1 MAEAGHGGA
10 LIKDVQ
16 AGLPEGPVTY
26 ASREWLD
33 LVVHAV
39 KGLEKRGMQAAMH
52 NSPGYSGVGSH
63 NLPVNETMKEL
74 VWTESRIT
82 ANSSSDTI
90 LPKPFSK
97 LGVYRDLFT
106 LTYPT
111 GQGEGHLVFRD
122 AVQEVRI
129 NETAVETNVTSTIGR
144 TNPLRLESKSAK
156 LDIVFKESFTAQAIG
171 IYRIPELPLNSF
183 DGARDYPPQWSVSV
197 SNNSV
202 DWTSVSVT
210 VSAPALRQMDAPA
223 VITFNQVKA
232 KYIRLVASGPTWITG
247 IDVSSSPRL
256 QNWAVKSHGAPGT
269 VTAASFTTADLPSID
284 PSSIIDVSSHIT
296 SDGKLKWRLSVDLFS
311 KKSID
316 AHFETHLTR
325 VINALKPWI
334 LAATGRI
341 IGSTEKTEKFL
352 HDFRPTHADLV
363 KTNSYEYFQERL
375 RKHGLS
381 LLIEPYGDGPFDS
394 MELAT
399 SADFAY
405 GEFWSH
411 YTYGSDGYPKLGDSS
426 SHIQRERIQPVEAF
440 TGQPDVSTW
449 TEHPFQL
456 EATGDRMM
464 TLGPNR
470 FIFHSYVH
478 QHVNAAFPGM
488 TFGPFGTHF
497 DRMNTWAKQQVGWN
511 KHLSRVSYVLQN
523 TDAYV
528 DVACF
533 ISEETSQATVPY
545 NSPYNVPL
553 SYQADIF
560 SLANLL
566 DLKVKDSRAV
576 YPSGTSY
583 RLLIF
588 PDLPN
593 ATKKGITKILE
604 LAQAGVPIL
613 LLSSTPT
620 PRGAGLNDT
629 NDDVSKLA
637 KSLWG
642 LAGNGN
648 VFTNMTAAEALKAV
662 DLATNLEFTSSRN
675 DAAIYYTHR
684 TDGSEDV
691 SFVSNGLRKHV
702 DVVLSLKGQGYA
714 EILNPT
720 TGETVDFVISSRS
733 GARTNLAYHFDPSE
747 SIVVVMRRKA
757 SRSLDSVSKD
767 GHQLW
772 AATPF
777 ESFVTTPHQN
787 ISSSF
792 TVTLWAKPEVAQFG
806 ISNYIIYPTSSYR
819 NGHASM
825 SLSLGIYGIQIGE
838 ATTSSPKTVIGLT
851 ETTNSFTVS
860 GWTHFAIVY
869 ENNTSSL
876 YVNGEMISKGT
887 KSNIIVHPGLGQ
899 PDAPARMTKHFDGDL
914 AGLKVHDESLKAA
927 DIKALPEDFDIA
939 HFSGTA
945 TYKTKFQLPKD
956 HDSETIKGAK
966 TRILLN
972 LGRVENIASVKV
984 NGKDQGLVWLPP
996 YEVDITSAVR
1006 SSRNNTLEIEVTNC
1020 WPNRLIG
1027 DEKLPVENKY
1037 NSTRQNFAI
1046 EEWPDWFAKG
1056 LEGRGYNNGDEFG
1069 NDGTRKPGDRVTFT
1083 SWKHYD
1089 ESSPLFE
1096 SGLLGPVTVT
1106 VAELV
1111 DIQV

>member
-1 MAEAGHGGA
+1 MARGGADGRSRSPTDGLDKDLAAMAEAGHGGA

-26 ASREWLD
+26 GSREWLD

-39 KGLEKRGMQAAMH
+39 EGLEKRGVQAAMH

-63 NLPVNETMKEL
+63 ALPVNETMKEL

-97 LGVYRDLFT
+97 LGVYQDLFT
-106 LTYPT
+106 LTYLT
-111 GQGEGHLVFRD
+111 GQGEGYLVFRD

-129 NETAVETNVTSTIGR
+129 NETAVKTNGTSTIDR

-156 LDIVFKESFTAQAIG
+156 FDIAFKEPFTAQAIA
-171 IYRIPELPLNSF
+171 IYRIPELPLNTF
-183 DGARDYPPQWSVSV
+183 DGARDYPPQWSVFV
-197 SNNSV
+197 SNYSV
-202 DWTSVSVT
+202 DWTSVPVT

-232 KYIRLVASGPTWITG
+232 KYLRLVPSGPTWITG

-256 QNWAVKSHGAPGT
+256 PNWAVKSHGAPGT
-269 VTAASFTTADLPSID
+269 
-284 PSSIIDVSSHIT
+284 
-296 SDGKLKWRLSVDLFS
+296 
-311 KKSID
+311 
-316 AHFETHLTR
+316 
-325 VINALKPWI
+325 
-334 LAATGRI
+334 
-341 IGSTEKTEKFL
+341 
-352 HDFRPTHADLV
+352 
-363 KTNSYEYFQERL
+363 
-375 RKHGLS
+375 
-381 LLIEPYGDGPFDS
+381 
-394 MELAT
+394 
-399 SADFAY
+399 
-405 GEFWSH
+405 
-411 YTYGSDGYPKLGDSS
+411 
-426 SHIQRERIQPVEAF
+426 
-440 TGQPDVSTW
+440 PDVSTW
-449 TEHPFQL
+449 AEHPFQL
-456 EATGDRMM
+456 KATGDRMM
-464 TLGPNR
+464 TLDPNR

-478 QHVNAAFPGM
+478 QPVNSAFPGM

-533 ISEETSQATVPY
+533 ISEEPSQATVPY

-560 SLANLL
+560 SRANLL
-566 DLKVKDSRAV
+566 DLKAKDGRA
-576 YPSGTSY
+576 
-583 RLLIF
+583 
-588 PDLPN
+588 
-593 ATKKGITKILE
+593 
-604 LAQAGVPIL
+604 
-613 LLSSTPT
+613 
-620 PRGAGLNDT
+620 
-629 NDDVSKLA
+629 
-637 KSLWG
+637 SLWR

-662 DLATNLEFTSSRN
+662 DLAPNLEFTSPRN
-675 DAAIYYTHR
+675 DAALYYTHR
-684 TDGSEDV
+684 TD
-691 SFVSNGLRKHV
+691 
-702 DVVLSLKGQGYA
+702 
-714 EILNPT
+714 
-720 TGETVDFVISSRS
+720 
-733 GARTNLAYHFDPSE
+733 E

-757 SRSLDSVSKD
+757 SGSLDSVSKD

-777 ESFVTTPHQN
+777 ESFVATPYQN

-792 TVTLWAKPEVAQFG
+792 AVTLWAKPEVAQFG
-806 ISNYIIYPTSSYR
+806 TSNYIFYPTSSYG

-825 SLSLGIYGIQIGE
+825 SLTLGTNGIQIGE

-851 ETTNSFTVS
+851 ETANNFTVS

-869 ENNTSSL
+869 ENDTPSL
-876 YVNGEMISKGT
+876 YVNGEMISKGS
-887 KSNIIVHPGLGQ
+887 KSTNIVHPGLGQ
-899 PDAPARMTKHFDGDL
+899 PDAPARMTKRFDGDL
-914 AGLKVHDESLKAA
+914 AGLEVHAESLDSAE
-927 DIKALPEDFDIA
+927 IKAFCLPQWKLGVELPELKSLKDHEDFDIA

-956 HDSETIKGAK
+956 HSAK
-966 TRILLN
+966 TSRGTKTRVLLN

-1006 SSRNNTLEIEVTNC
+1006 SSHTNTLEVEVTNC

-1027 DEKLPVENKY
+1027 DEKLPEENEY

-1096 SGLLGPVTVT
+1096 SGLLGPATVT

-1111 DIQV
+1111 DVKV